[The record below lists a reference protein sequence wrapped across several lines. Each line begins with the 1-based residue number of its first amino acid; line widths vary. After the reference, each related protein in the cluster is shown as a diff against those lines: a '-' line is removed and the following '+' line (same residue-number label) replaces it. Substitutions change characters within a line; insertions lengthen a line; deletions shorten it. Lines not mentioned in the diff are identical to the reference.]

1 MLSPSNPNPIPNP
14 PRRSPTVTQFATY
27 LRSNHEGGRWV
38 LEWKTEP
45 RLRRNI
51 QLYIAQD
58 PNFADLCDRGED
70 GTELEQFWI
79 TLALDLLPPQEW
91 EPRDRQQ
98 LAFQHLASYY
108 EPICHKAARAIT
120 DKHSQILWEDA
131 FTIARLWLQK
141 QDKLAEIFRK
151 YQSNG
156 PAKFSTY
163 LQSVLMLNIKSET
176 DVGRYSSW
184 RLLCKAPDYEIV
196 EALESAGVR
205 PTQVSQ
211 MLLARKTFKKVYIAN
226 RINGGYRRP
235 GEIWPAPQSEDF
247 AETANFYNHQRLLRS
262 ALPAVAVNPPSNAE
276 QIESWMY
283 GCLKALK
290 DKRGRENELIS
301 IEPLPEQPGLEIP
314 DPKTEWEDAILEE
327 GSEGDFP
334 NSPGSQMDRIP
345 ELFETALRGC
355 RSIREIPLGD
365 RRVLIDK
372 DGIILLKYGIGF
384 TQQQIADLRG
394 INQSS
399 VNRKLKTY
407 KTCLLIALT
416 QFSQPEER
424 AMEYVKGWL
433 QKNFLSPNREDMIAQ
448 SLVEAIKTLKSED
461 RELLSLRYGQKLT
474 VQQIGDR
481 LGLTADPV
489 QSRLSN
495 IEMQLHKCLF
505 TTLENWIKKYVDK
518 WLYDV
523 YTSALS
529 KLLNQG
535 FNLLSPDI
543 QKILK
548 LSYNH
553 HVPLDK
559 IAARVELDEARAHH
573 LIGEGI
579 CLLEAHLIQNLS
591 AGLEMSFVGKF
602 ERQQLAKFTEK
613 WLINL
618 HKSNEGEL
626 NHEFYK

>member
-1 MLSPSNPNPIPNP
+1 MLSPSHANPIPNP
-14 PRRSPTVTQFATY
+14 PRRSPNIHQFSTY
-27 LRSNHEGGRWV
+27 LRSNHDGGRWV

-58 PNFADLCDRGED
+58 PNFADLCDRGEE
-70 GTELEQFWI
+70 GTALEQFWI
-79 TLALDLLPPQEW
+79 TLALDPLPPQAW
-91 EPRDRQQ
+91 EPPDRQQ

-151 YQSNG
+151 YQPNG
-156 PAKFSTY
+156 RAKFSTY
-163 LQSVLMLNIKSET
+163 LQSVLMLNITSET

-226 RINGGYRRP
+226 RINGGCRKP

-262 ALPAVAVNPPSNAE
+262 ALPEVAVNPPSNGE
-276 QIESWMY
+276 QIEAWMQ

-290 DKRGRENELIS
+290 DKRRREHELIS
-301 IEPLPEQPGLEIP
+301 LEPFPEQPGLEIP
-314 DPKTEWEDAILEE
+314 DPNTESEDAILEE

-355 RSIREIPLGD
+355 RSIREVPLGD
-365 RRVLIDK
+365 RRVLMDK
-372 DGIILLKYGIGF
+372 DGILLLKYGIGL

-399 VNRKLKTY
+399 VNRKLKIY
-407 KTCLLIALT
+407 RTCLLSALT
-416 QFSQPEER
+416 QLSQPKER
-424 AMEYVKGWL
+424 AIDYLQGWL
-433 QKNFLSPNREDMIAQ
+433 QKNFLSPNREDMIAE
-448 SLVEAIKTLKSED
+448 SLGEAIKTLKSEE

-474 VQQIGDR
+474 VQQISDR
-481 LGLTADPV
+481 LTVTTYQV

-495 IEMQLHKCLF
+495 IETQLHKCLF
-505 TTLENWIKKYVDK
+505 TTLENWIKKYVDQ
-518 WLYDV
+518 WLYAV

-529 KLLNQG
+529 QLFNQG

-543 QKILK
+543 QKVLK

-553 HVPLDK
+553 RLPLDK
-559 IAARVELDEARAHH
+559 IAARVGLDEARVHH

-579 CLLEAHLIQNLS
+579 CQIETQFNQELSEA
-591 AGLEMSFVGKF
+591 LEMSLIGKLEENNF
-602 ERQQLAKFTEK
+602 AQLTEE
-613 WLINL
+613 WLKNL
-618 HKSNEGEL
+618 HKSD
-626 NHEFYK
+626 

>member
-14 PRRSPTVTQFATY
+14 PRRSPNVNQFSTY

-51 QLYIAQD
+51 QLYTAQD

-70 GTELEQFWI
+70 GTALEQFWI
-79 TLALDLLPPQEW
+79 TLALDPLPPQGW

-108 EPICHKAARAIT
+108 EPICHNAARSIV

-131 FTIARLWLQK
+131 LTIARLWLQK
-141 QDKLAEIFRK
+141 HDKLAEVLRK
-151 YQSNG
+151 YQPNG

-163 LQSVLMLNIKSET
+163 LQSILMRNIKSEI

-196 EALESAGVR
+196 ESLEFIGVKQ
-205 PTQVSQ
+205 TQVFQ
-211 MLLARKTFKKVYIAN
+211 ILLARKTFKKVYIAN
-226 RINGGYRRP
+226 RINGGCRRP

-247 AETANFYNHQRLLRS
+247 AETAKFYNDQRLLRS
-262 ALPAVAVNPPSNAE
+262 ALPEVAVNPPSNAE
-276 QIESWMY
+276 QIESWIH

-290 DKRGRENELIS
+290 DKRRRENELIS

-314 DPKTEWEDAILEE
+314 DPKTELEDAILEE

-334 NSPGSQMDRIP
+334 DSPGSQINRIP

-355 RSIREIPLGD
+355 RSILEVQLGD
-365 RRVLIDK
+365 RLVLIDK
-372 DGIILLKYGIGF
+372 DRILLLRYGIGL
-384 TQQQIADLRG
+384 TQQQIGELRG

-407 KTCLLIALT
+407 KTCLLSALT
-416 QFSQPEER
+416 QLSQPEER
-424 AMEYVKGWL
+424 AIDYLQGWL
-433 QKNFLSPNREDMIAQ
+433 QKKILSPNREDMIDQ

-461 RELLSLRYGQKLT
+461 RELLSLRYGQKINI
-474 VQQIGDR
+474 QQIGDR
-481 LGLTADPV
+481 LGLTTDQV

-495 IEMQLHKCLF
+495 IETQLHKCLF
-505 TTLENWIKKYVDK
+505 TTLENWIKKYVEK
-518 WLYDV
+518 WLYDF

-529 KLLNQG
+529 QLLNQG

-553 HVPLDK
+553 RIPLDK
-559 IAARVELDEARAHH
+559 IAARVGLDEARVHH
-573 LIGEGI
+573 LIWEGI
-579 CLLEAHLIQNLS
+579 CQLETYLNQKLS
-591 AGLEMSFVGKF
+591 EVLEMSQFGNF
-602 ERQQLAKFTEK
+602 EGQHIAQLTDE
-613 WLINL
+613 WLKNL
-618 HKSNEGEL
+618 HKSD
-626 NHEFYK
+626 

>member
-1 MLSPSNPNPIPNP
+1 MLSPSNSHPIPNP
-14 PRRSPTVTQFATY
+14 PRRSPNVHQFSTY

-51 QLYIAQD
+51 QLYITQD
-58 PNFADLCDRGED
+58 PNFADLCDRDED
-70 GTELEQFWI
+70 GTALEQFWI
-79 TLALDLLPPQEW
+79 ALALDPLPPQEW
-91 EPRDRQQ
+91 EPPDRQQ

-151 YQSNG
+151 YQPNG
-156 PAKFSTY
+156 TAKFSTY

-205 PTQVSQ
+205 PPQVSQ

-226 RINGGYRRP
+226 RVNGGCRRP
-235 GEIWPAPQSEDF
+235 GEIWPVPQSEDF
-247 AETANFYNHQRLLRS
+247 AETAKFYNDQRLLRS
-262 ALPAVAVNPPSNAE
+262 AWPAVALNPPSNAE

-290 DKRGRENELIS
+290 DKIRRENELIS

-314 DPKTEWEDAILEE
+314 DPKTESEDAILEE
-327 GSEGDFP
+327 GSEGDCP
-334 NSPGSQMDRIP
+334 DSPESQLDRIP
-345 ELFETALRGC
+345 ELFEIALRGC
-355 RSIREIPLGD
+355 RNIREVPLGD
-365 RRVLIDK
+365 RRVLMDK
-372 DGIILLKYGIGF
+372 DGILLLKYGIGL

-416 QFSQPEER
+416 QLSQPEER
-424 AMEYVKGWL
+424 AMDYVKGWL
-433 QKNFLSPNREDMIAQ
+433 QKNFLSPTREDMIAQ
-448 SLVEAIKTLKSED
+448 SLVEASKTLKSED
-461 RELLSLRYGQKLT
+461 QAFLSLRYGQKLT

-481 LGLTADPV
+481 LGLTTDRV
-489 QSRLSN
+489 LFRLSN
-495 IEMQLHKCLF
+495 IETQLHNCLF
-505 TTLENWIKKYVDK
+505 TTLENWIKKYVEK
-518 WLYDV
+518 WLYAV

-559 IAARVELDEARAHH
+559 IAERVGLDETRVHH
-573 LIGEGI
+573 LVWEGI
-579 CLLEAHLIQNLS
+579 CQLETHLSQKLS
-591 AGLEMSFVGKF
+591 EILEMSLFGNFKG
-602 ERQQLAKFTEK
+602 QHITYLTEE
-613 WLINL
+613 WLKNL
-618 HKSNEGEL
+618 HQL
-626 NHEFYK
+626 D